1 MAFKLAT
8 WNVEGRL
15 SDYAH
20 GKRGSAEHILDG
32 IAAINADVL
41 VLPEAYL
48 GDQPAEGINDRLQ
61 AMGYEWRDVRYG
73 DQDRDWSQEFMAS
86 MPSLRVLSRLA
97 IINSEHVQW
106 GNLRNLLVLTVRDPD
121 TEKDVRI
128 IATHLDDRTSEH
140 RKRQIEDAIPFI
152 NASELPT
159 IMAGDWNEMHAK
171 SFAARVIGSW
181 PVRML
186 ARYMPSKYSLAEGV
200 YADDLRGVFLRGTE
214 MAKGEAIAM
223 IEARTDLRDLDP
235 TWQPTTTLKLRS
247 LPWVPSVRIA
257 QIDRAA
263 ATPNVKADRVR
274 VWPDGGSDH
283 RAASMEIIEIK

>member
-1 MAFKLAT
+1 MAFKIAA

-20 GKRGSAEHILDG
+20 GKRGSAEHILDH
-32 IAAINADVL
+32 IEAIDADVL

-48 GDQPAEGINDRLQ
+48 GSQPAEGVNDRLE

-73 DQDRDWSQEFMAS
+73 DQDRDWAKEFMAS
-86 MPSLRVLSRLA
+86 APSLRVLSRLA
-97 IINSEHVQW
+97 IIHSEQVQW

-121 TEKDVRI
+121 TERDIRI

-140 RKRQIEDAIPFI
+140 RKRQVEDAIPFI
-152 NASELPT
+152 NASDLPT

-186 ARYMPSKYSLAEGV
+186 ARCIPSKYPLAKGV
-200 YADDLRGVFLRGTE
+200 YADDLRGVFLRGTQ

-223 IEARTDLRDLDP
+223 IEEQTNLRDLDP
-235 TWQPTTTLKLRS
+235 SWQPTTTLKLRS
-247 LPWVPSVRIA
+247 LPWIPSVRIG
-257 QIDRAA
+257 QIDHMF
-263 ATPNVKADRVR
+263 ATSDIEAGPLT

-283 RAASMEIIEIK
+283 RAISKEIIEIK

>member
-15 SDYAH
+15 SDYDH

-32 IAAINADVL
+32 IAAIDADVL

-48 GDQPAEGINDRLQ
+48 GNQPAKGVNERLQ
-61 AMGYEWRDVRYG
+61 AMGYEWRDVKYG
-73 DQDRDWSQEFMAS
+73 DQDRDWSKEFMAS
-86 MPSLRVLSRLA
+86 MPSLRVLSRLT
-97 IINSEHVQW
+97 IMNSERVQW

-121 TEKDVRI
+121 TAKDMRI
-128 IATHLDDRTSEH
+128 IATHLDDRTSEY
-140 RKRQIEDAIPFI
+140 RKRQVEDAIPFI
-152 NASELPT
+152 NASDLPA
-159 IMAGDWNEMHAK
+159 IMVGDWNEMHAK

-186 ARYMPSKYSLAEGV
+186 ARCIPSKYPLAEGV

-214 MAKGEAIAM
+214 MAKGEAVAM
-223 IEARTDLRDLDP
+223 IEERTSLRDLDP
-235 TWQPTTTLKLRS
+235 SWQPTTTLKLRS
-247 LPWVPSVRIA
+247 LPWVPSIRIA

-263 ATPNVKADRVR
+263 ATPNVKAGPMT

-283 RAASMEIIEIK
+283 RAVSTEIIEIK

>member
-171 SFAARVIGSW
+171 SFAARVIGLVFRA
-181 PVRML
+181 PHKGPRQRAIQIGVENGRMNVAFPANGRSVAQAFGRGL
-186 ARYMPSKYSLAEGV
+186 DGFNNIL
-200 YADDLRGVFLRGTE
+200 LRLCR
-214 MAKGEAIAM
+214 
-223 IEARTDLRDLDP
+223 
-235 TWQPTTTLKLRS
+235 
-247 LPWVPSVRIA
+247 
-257 QIDRAA
+257 
-263 ATPNVKADRVR
+263 
-274 VWPDGGSDH
+274 
-283 RAASMEIIEIK
+283 